1 MPVIYRNYTLP
12 SGKRYTEKITGARAK
27 RVTMLR
33 AKAEAKRKEE
43 RTMGNFVKWLGKKF
57 GPSEEKITQKWDKTA
72 VEVSKISPKLKME
85 TVAETKKATVDR
97 YLKELSKEGKAIQE
111 LKNVPLDTKRK
122 PSQYTSKK
130 KTTTPKTRTLLSSL
144 GEAEKAVQEYP
155 LSYYKPKSANKYY
168 VTGDGRKLF
177 KKFIGTWGF

>member
-33 AKAEAKRKEE
+33 EKAEAQRKKE
-43 RTMGNFVKWLGKKF
+43 RTMANFVKWLGKKF
-57 GPSEEKITQKWDKTA
+57 QPSEEKITQKWDKTA
-72 VEVSKISPKLKME
+72 VEVSKVSPKFKME

-97 YLKELSKEGKAIQE
+97 YLKELSKEGQAIMD

-122 PSQYTSKK
+122 TVAKK
-130 KTTTPKTRTLLSSL
+130 PATRTLLSPL
-144 GEAEKAVQEYP
+144 AEAEKTVSEYP
-155 LSYYKPKSANKYY
+155 LQYYKSTYQLTGKKKKRDRYY
-168 VTGDGRKLF
+168 LTGNSRSLLKVF
-177 KKFIGTWGF
+177 EF